1 MKQIKTFFHNWKK
14 NIALFSDSIPR
25 GIKFQEL
32 NQKMNRGRIHLKAF
46 FDARAPHLNHYLMPS
61 LEEYEYDCA
70 IIQVGISSILRMK
83 MN

>member
-1 MKQIKTFFHNWKK
+1 
-14 NIALFSDSIPR
+14 
-25 GIKFQEL
+25 
-32 NQKMNRGRIHLKAF
+32 MNRGRIHLKAF

-70 IIQVGISSILRMK
+70 IIQVGISGILRMK